1 LIKFKNKNKQVI
13 NQQIASTSKNIRIVI
28 LGSGFAAIETL
39 KKLQNQYNNNNNN
52 NNNKFNIEI
61 IIISKDNFFLFT
73 PMLPEVFSGMIE
85 PRHIVTPVRD
95 FCKSKTKFYHG
106 TITDIDLKNKTV
118 TMSYSIGNYS
128 HPLYHQEKNLSFD
141 YLVIA
146 LGSKTNYFGNTNME
160 KRSFAMKTIND
171 AFVLRNHIINILEQ
185 AVIEYENVEL
195 RKSLL
200 TFVVVGG
207 GFSGIETVGELNY
220 FVKNTI
226 KNYYKSINPN
236 EVKVILVSAEE
247 NILTEV
253 DEDLGIYT
261 KNILEKKGI
270 EFKMNRMANEANLD
284 SIVLRNG
291 EKIYT
296 YTIIWTAEVTLSAL
310 IKNLDC
316 EHDRKGMLKVK
327 DNLELEGFSK
337 IYGVGDCAAIID
349 PNSSNGKLYPPT
361 AQNAIKQ
368 GQLVAENIIR
378 DIENKIPKKIKYK
391 VKGSMAKI
399 DKRSGVAKISHF
411 KFKGFIAWWLWRT
424 FYLSKLP
431 TLKKKI
437 RVVSDWNIES
447 LFKNDVSMIKG
458 YVEEKSDDNTAISEN
473 NNNNNNTNRN
483 KHHQLHNSNTTL
495 K

>member
-1 LIKFKNKNKQVI
+1 MIQLKNKNKKGTT
-13 NQQIASTSKNIRIVI
+13 QQISPTSKKLRIII

-39 KKLQNQYNNNNNN
+39 KKLQKKYK
-52 NNNKFNIEI
+52 NNNKNNNVEI

-95 FCKSKTKFYHG
+95 FCKNKTEFYHG
-106 TITDIDLKNKTV
+106 TVIGIDLENQTV
-118 TMSYSIGNYS
+118 TVRYSIGKYS
-128 HPLYHQEKNLSFD
+128 HPLYHQEKNFSFD

-146 LGSKTNYFGNTNME
+146 LGSKTNYFGNTNIE

-185 AVIEYENVEL
+185 TVIEYDNLEL
-195 RKSLL
+195 RKRLL
-200 TFVVVGG
+200 SFVVVGG

-220 FVKNTI
+220 FVKNSI

-236 EVKVILVSAEE
+236 EVKVILVSADEH
-247 NILTEV
+247 ILNEV
-253 DEDLGIYT
+253 DEDLGKYT

-284 SIVLRNG
+284 NLVLGDG
-291 EKIYT
+291 EEIFT
-296 YTIIWTAEVTLSAL
+296 HTIIWTAGVTPNDV

-327 DNLELEGFSK
+327 DNLELEGYSK
-337 IYGVGDCAAIID
+337 IYSVGDCASIIE
-349 PNSSNGKLYPPT
+349 PNNNDGKPYPPT

-368 GQLVAENIIR
+368 GQLVAKNIIR
-378 DIENKIPKKIKYK
+378 DIEHKAPKKIKYK

-399 DKRSGVAKISHF
+399 DKRSGVAKISRF
-411 KFKGFIAWWLWRT
+411 KFKGFLAWWLWRT

-437 RVVSDWNIES
+437 RVLSDWSVES

-458 YVEEKSDDNTAISEN
+458 YTEEKSDDNIASREN
-473 NNNNNNTNRN
+473 NNNNNNN
-483 KHHQLHNSNTTL
+483 KNKNKRHPLHNSNTTTATT